1 MKKVIPAVALMW
13 SLVATAFAAEVPQP
27 LVSGLTNPESV
38 CYDLTGRLFVSE
50 IGERNKDGDGKVT
63 LIENGQAK
71 PFATGLD
78 DPKGLI
84 FYKDALYVTDKTK
97 IVKIDVEGKTSVF
110 AAAEAFPAM
119 PMFLND
125 IAVEEKY
132 EVMLVT
138 DSGDR
143 QGKGGAVYRIDMK
156 TSKIDAV
163 ANGESISEL
172 HTPNGVVFDGESHFI
187 LADMGQGVLYRVKLA
202 DRSAEKIAT
211 GLMGADGLVWDQ
223 FGRFFVSLV
232 RTGQV
237 YGIPRP
243 EQEPILIA
251 EGLASAA
258 DCCLSADGRAVIVPD
273 MKSGT
278 LVSIPTT
285 IPGWDVDETPLPVE
299 LEVAFPNLKFTGW
312 DDGSESGI
320 VNPLRPILLTHAGD
334 GSNRIFVPEQQGIVH
349 VFENDDAATET
360 KIFLDISAKVRYRDK
375 FNEEGLLGLAFH
387 PNYAD
392 NGEFFV
398 FYTDVKA
405 EMENVVSRFRVSK
418 DDPNKAD
425 AEFEEELLRF
435 KRPYWNHA
443 GGTIA
448 FGPDG
453 YLYIAHGDGGAANDP
468 HENGQNLGT
477 LLGKVLRIDVDGKSD
492 GKNYGIPEDNPFVD
506 TPDALPE
513 IWAYGLRN
521 VWRMAFDRET
531 GELWA
536 GDVGQN
542 LYEEIVLLR
551 SGGNYGWSIRE
562 SLHPFSNKGVGVR
575 EDLIDPIWEYRH
587 DVGKS
592 ITGGTIYRGEKVP
605 ALQGCYI
612 YADYVTM
619 HVWALCYDANEGRV
633 ISNQPIASPKV
644 AALSFGEDEQGEVYL
659 LHASPTGK
667 GIMRFVSKK
676 GK

>member
-1 MKKVIPAVALMW
+1 MKTVISAVALTW
-13 SLVATAFAAEVPQP
+13 SLVATAFAADVPQP
-27 LVSGLTNPESV
+27 FVTGLTNPESV
-38 CYDLTGRLFVSE
+38 CYDLSGRLFVSE

-78 DPKGLI
+78 DPKGLT

-143 QGKGGAVYRIDMK
+143 QGKGGAVYRIDLK
-156 TSKIDAV
+156 TNKIDTV
-163 ANGESISEL
+163 ANGETISEL

-202 DRSAEKIAT
+202 DRSAEKIAS
-211 GLMGADGLVWDQ
+211 GLPGADGLVWDQ
-223 FGRFFVSLV
+223 YGRFFVSLV

-237 YGIPRP
+237 FGIPRP
-243 EQEPILIA
+243 ETEPILIA

-285 IPGWDVDETPLPVE
+285 IPGWEVDETPLPVE

-320 VNPLRPILLTHAGD
+320 VNPLRPILLTHSGD
-334 GSNRIFVPEQQGIVH
+334 GSNRIFVPQQQGIIH
-349 VFENDDAATET
+349 VFENDDAVTET
-360 KIFLDISAKVRYRDK
+360 KIFLDISAKVRYLDK
-375 FNEEGLLGLAFH
+375 ANEEGLLGLAFH

-435 KRPYWNHA
+435 KRPFWNHD
-443 GGTIA
+443 GGTVA

-453 YLYIAHGDGGAANDP
+453 YLYVTHGDGGAANDP
-468 HENGQNLGT
+468 HGNGQKLGT
-477 LLGKVLRIDVDGKSD
+477 LLGKVLRIDVDKKSD

-506 TPDALPE
+506 APDALPE

-521 VWRMAFDRET
+521 IWRMAFDRET
-531 GELWA
+531 GQLWA
-536 GDVGQN
+536 GEVGQN
-542 LYEEIVLLR
+542 LYEEIILLQA
-551 SGGNYGWSIRE
+551 GGNYGWNIRE
-562 SLHPFSNKGVGVR
+562 SLHPFGDKGVGVR
-575 EDLIDPIWEYRH
+575 EDLIEPIWEYRH

-592 ITGGTIYRGEKVP
+592 ITGGSIYRGERVP
-605 ALQGCYI
+605 ELQGCYV

-619 HVWALCYDANEGRV
+619 RVWALCYDANEGRV
-633 ISNQPIASPKV
+633 ISNQPIPSPKV
-644 AALSFGEDEQGEVYL
+644 AALSFGEDQQGEVYL
-659 LHASPTGK
+659 LHASPTGQ
-667 GIMRFVSKK
+667 GIMRFVSKEEK
-676 GK
+676 